1 MVVTRAVSA
10 MRRWGCALTRP
21 QRFLLRW
28 GVFLALVTW
37 WQLVTAAIDHPYFPP
52 PLEILA
58 AARQMWFSGTAS
70 TFFLSSDA
78 LDSLLPSIGRLLG
91 GWWLAVL
98 AGVVL
103 GTALGLSR
111 RLLDYAGPVF
121 AFFRSLPLPALV
133 PVFVLLCR
141 LGSQMVVAV
150 ILFGAVWAVLLNTVD
165 GVRTVDRVQ
174 LDTARAFQIP
184 VVRRLV
190 GIVLPA
196 ALPKIFAG
204 LRVSL
209 SQSVTLMVV
218 AELFAANGGL
228 GGELQ
233 DARDQ
238 FDFAQMWAV
247 VVMVGVLG
255 YTLNTVLLAVER
267 RALAWHQAVEGGQL
281 VDHA

>member
-1 MVVTRAVSA
+1 
-10 MRRWGCALTRP
+10 LTGLH
-21 QRFLLRW
+21 RFVLRW
-28 GVFLALVTW
+28 GVFLVLVTW

-70 TFFLSSDA
+70 TLFLSPDA
-78 LDSLLPSIGRLLG
+78 LDSLAPSIGRLLG

-103 GTALGLSR
+103 GTVLGLSR
-111 RLLDYAGPVF
+111 RLLDYTGPVF

-174 LDTARAFQIP
+174 LDTARTFQIP
-184 VVRRLV
+184 AVRRLV

-209 SQSVTLMVV
+209 SQAVTLLVV

-247 VVMVGVLG
+247 VVMIGVLG

-267 RALAWHQAVEGGQL
+267 RALAWHQSVEGGQL

>member
-1 MVVTRAVSA
+1 MSRTRGFV
-10 MRRWGCALTRP
+10 
-21 QRFLLRW
+21 LRW
-28 GVFLALVTW
+28 AVFLTVVIV
-37 WQLVTAAIDHPYFPP
+37 WQLITAAVDHPYFPP
-52 PLEILA
+52 PSEILA
-58 AARQMWFSGTAS
+58 AAQQMWLSGTAA
-70 TFFLSSDA
+70 TLFLSPDA
-78 LDSLLPSIGRLLG
+78 IDSLLPSIGRLVG
-91 GWWLAVL
+91 GWLLAVVV
-98 AGVVL
+98 GVAL

-111 RLLDYAGPVF
+111 RLLQYTGPVF

-141 LGSQMVVAV
+141 LGTQMVLAV

-165 GVRTVDRVQ
+165 GVRSVDRVQ
-174 LDTARAFQIP
+174 LDTARAFRVP
-184 VVRRLV
+184 TARRLLR
-190 GIVLPA
+190 IVLPA

-228 GGELQ
+228 GGELR
-233 DARDQ
+233 DAQDQ

-247 VVMVGVLG
+247 VVMIGVLG

-267 RALAWHQAVEGGQL
+267 RALDWHPAAGERRPPARPGGRL

>member
-1 MVVTRAVSA
+1 MS
-10 MRRWGCALTRP
+10 
-21 QRFLLRW
+21 RFLLRW
-28 GVFLALVTW
+28 GVFLVVVTC
-37 WQLVTAAIDHPYFPP
+37 WQLITAAIAHPYFPT
-52 PLEILA
+52 PLEILD
-58 AARQMWFSGTAS
+58 AARQMWLSGTAA
-70 TFFLSSDA
+70 TLFLSPDA
-78 LDSLLPSIGRLLG
+78 IDALLPSIGRLIG
-91 GWWLAVL
+91 GWLLAVL

-111 RLLDYAGPVF
+111 RLVEYTGPLF

-141 LGSQMVVAV
+141 LGTQMVLAV

-174 LDTARAFQIP
+174 LDTALAFRVP
-184 VVRRLV
+184 LARRLLR
-190 GIVLPA
+190 IVLPA

-228 GGELQ
+228 GGELK
-233 DARDQ
+233 DAQDQ

-247 VVMVGVLG
+247 VVMIGVLG
-255 YTLNTVLLAVER
+255 YLLNTVLLAVER
-267 RALAWHQAVEGGQL
+267 RALGWHPAAGGRRQPARAGGQL

>member
-1 MVVTRAVSA
+1 MTRLHGFVLRWAV
-10 MRRWGCALTRP
+10 
-21 QRFLLRW
+21 FLL
-28 GVFLALVTW
+28 LVTV

-58 AARQMWFSGTAS
+58 AAQQMWLSGTAA
-70 TFFLSSDA
+70 TLFLGPA
-78 LDSLLPSIGRLLG
+78 AFDSLFPSIGRLVG
-91 GWWLAVL
+91 GWLLAVL

-103 GTALGLSR
+103 GTGLGLSR
-111 RLLDYAGPVF
+111 RLLQYTGPVF

-141 LGSQMVVAV
+141 LGTQMVLTV
-150 ILFGAVWAVLLNTVD
+150 IVFGAVWAVLLNTVD

-174 LDTARAFQIP
+174 LDTARAFRVP
-184 VVRRLV
+184 TTRLLLR
-190 GIVLPA
+190 IVLPA
-196 ALPKIFAG
+196 ALSKIFAG

-228 GGELQ
+228 GGELR
-233 DARDQ
+233 DAQDQ

-247 VVMVGVLG
+247 VALIGVLG
-255 YTLNTVLLAVER
+255 YTLNTMLLAVER
-267 RALAWHQAVEGGQL
+267 RALGWHRTAGEPRVPAKAGGRL